1 MMMGCQQSTH
11 LSPTIPVNLL
21 QPCADLQLLESGQGK
36 DILLWSVDTIAK
48 YNECKALTDAK
59 NKALS

>member
-11 LSPTIPVNLL
+11 LSPMIPVNLL

-36 DILLWSVDTIAK
+36 DILLWSVDTVTK
-48 YNECKALTDAK
+48 YNDCKVKHGAIVKVL
-59 NKALS
+59 